1 MLHTQL
7 HGTHWQIGFQ
17 LGAGLARDGHF
28 YPGRCSLSHHPG
40 AAGVCPDL
48 PAPLPPVVS
57 PPPWRSCGGW
67 PRGRGVPRTNW
78 PGSSSPC
85 TPCRPAPAA
94 PALPCAGG
102 EGPCS
107 AGTATFS
114 RSWKSTTPTAYTVFP
129 TAAILLWA
137 TPPPSSRWRTASISS
152 DWRRDSPRCPPAHP
166 PRAECWSDPAAPAG
180 ILPGCSPRP
189 CCCSSSSP
197 SPPAT
202 RWCCRPGWAYRPGGV
217 CPGAHPDPLSRGDG
231 RLRLL
236 RQFLPPLRHGPL
248 PPADRR
254 RLAGGRALSDPH
266 PLPGRLGPGARPP
279 SWTGPALRQDGLP
292 VPV

>member
-28 YPGRCSLSHHPG
+28 ILDAVPFPITPARLEFARTC
-40 AAGVCPDL
+40 L
-48 PAPLPPVVS
+48 PLCRRWFP

-107 AGTATFS
+107 AGTATFA

-129 TAAILLWA
+129 TAAILFVGNTTSFLQMEDGVNQFGLA
-137 TPPPSSRWRTASISS
+137 AGLTSVPPS
-152 DWRRDSPRCPPAHP
+152 P
-166 PRAECWSDPAAPAG
+166 PRPGLNAG
-180 ILPGCSPRP
+180 LTLRLLLESCRDVPQALALLG
-189 CCCSSSSP
+189 SSP

-202 RWCCRPGWAYRPGGV
+202 RWCWPTGLGVSPWRSVPRSAPRSIVPGRRTPSSAPSIPSTSPPWPPSA
-217 CPGAHPDPLSRGDG
+217 G
-231 RLRLL
+231 RRTTT
-236 RQFLPPLRHGPL
+236 
-248 PPADRR
+248 
-254 RLAGGRALSDPH
+254 GGRKSAI
-266 PLPGRLGPGARPP
+266 
-279 SWTGPALRQDGLP
+279 
-292 VPV
+292 